1 MKSIKLYSLI
11 IKSGSLKHDAEAL
24 GDTPKKAL
32 VNLGRIFKLR
42 LFLIKNKD
50 MIPNPTPRPIDQGFA
65 RQERRRKLRLA
76 FKKGKLKFPVYQ
88 NLQDNANEAR

>member
-65 RQERRRKLRLA
+65 RQERKRKLRLA
-76 FKKGKLKFPVYQ
+76 FKNKKIMLPEYPHLKDFE
-88 NLQDNANEAR
+88 NE